1 MLQNP
6 PPRSTKDEPLD
17 RLRGVLAGRYDVEWE
32 VGRGGMSRVYAAR
45 DLRHGRRVAI
55 KVLRPELAS
64 ILGADRFLREI
75 EIAARLQHPHILPL
89 FDSGEAAGLLF
100 YVMPF
105 ITGETLRSRLTRM
118 GRLTIADA
126 ARIGREITDAL
137 GHAHGEGVVHRD
149 IKPENV
155 MLGAGHAYVMDFGI
169 AKALSEATDHS
180 GITSAGLTLGT
191 PAYMAPE
198 QAAAAA
204 NVDHRADIY
213 AVGTVL
219 YEMLAGHPPFSDT
232 TAQRIFARQM
242 TEPPAPIL
250 SQRPDT
256 PEPMALGI
264 GRALEKD
271 PDRRWQHAADL
282 IPAIESGLADPHADG
297 AEPVRRRPWVAML
310 AAGLAL
316 AALAVA
322 VLRNRS
328 AHGTVLVGQNKQLT
342 FDSGLELDPALSPDG
357 QMLAYI
363 AGGPEGGELF
373 VKQRDEDRPVQAAP
387 GLPRPQRSP
396 KWSPDGTRI
405 ALQTPA
411 GIYIIPALGGT
422 AQLVPGSDSGG
433 PLFGLD
439 WAPDGRR
446 IAYSVGGK
454 LYLTD
459 AQHGGR
465 RLLHEGRWDIR
476 GASAPAFSPDGKA
489 IAFVVENADFVYGSV
504 GNFANFAPTRIALVT
519 LADSNE
525 ATLVDDGA
533 MNLSPQ
539 WLAGGRGLLFVSNRA
554 GGRDIYRLPLTRANT
569 PADSAQRVTTGLGA
583 QTISLD
589 RTGTLLVYSRLELRS
604 NVYSAAIPRTLAL
617 LSSLHPVTSGTQV
630 IEGFDLSPD
639 GQWLALDSDREGNQ
653 DIYKLSLVT
662 GELVRLTS
670 DGRDD
675 FLPNWSPDGRWLA
688 FHSIRQGT
696 RDVFIM
702 PSLGGTPQQLT
713 NDPGQ
718 DRSPRWSPDGREIVF
733 ESTREDERREIY
745 AMQRDSLGRWGHVRR
760 LTRNGGRWPAWSPD
774 GKAVVYLNA
783 QGIWRVPA
791 SGGAEP
797 HLLTPTPA
805 QHVRWSDDGK
815 EIYFVSTANDSTAGF
830 WSIPAR
836 GGAERQLLRFAPDG
850 PRVRR
855 AFFQPR
861 DGRFY
866 FTIMEHQS
874 DIWSL
879 TLGLR

>member
-1 MLQNP
+1 MRDDP
-6 PPRSTKDEPLD
+6 ID
-17 RLRGVLAGRYDVEWE
+17 RLRLALDGRYAVEWE

-89 FDSGEAAGLLF
+89 FDSGEAADLLF

-105 ITGETLRSRLTRM
+105 VTGETLRARLSRM

-126 ARIGREITDAL
+126 ARIGREVTDAL
-137 GHAHGEGVVHRD
+137 GYAHREGVVHRD
-149 IKPENV
+149 VKPENV

-198 QAAAAA
+198 QAAAAP

-213 AVGTVL
+213 ALGTLL
-219 YEMLAGHPPFSDT
+219 YEMLAGHTPFSGS
-232 TAQRIFARQM
+232 TAQRILARQM
-242 TEPPAPIL
+242 TEAPAPI
-250 SQRPDT
+250 QDERPDT
-256 PEPMALGI
+256 PDAMAWGI
-264 GRALEKD
+264 ERALEKD
-271 PDRRWQHAADL
+271 PDRRWQHAHEL
-282 IPAIESGLADPHADG
+282 MPAIESGMESARAPAP
-297 AEPVRRRPWVAML
+297 EPAQRRPWIAIAV
-310 AAGLAL
+310 AGLAL
-316 AALAVA
+316 AALLV
-322 VLRNRS
+322 VMLRGRTTQ
-328 AHGTVLVGQNKQLT
+328 GMLVVGQNRQLT

-357 QMLAYI
+357 TMLAYV
-363 AGGPEGGELF
+363 AGGPEGGELY
-373 VKQRDEDRPVQAAP
+373 VRQRDEDRPVQAAP
-387 GLPRPQRSP
+387 GLPRPHRSP

-411 GIYIIPALGGT
+411 GIYVIPALGGT

-446 IAYSVGGK
+446 LAYSVGGK
-454 LYLTD
+454 LYVTD
-459 AQHGGR
+459 AEHGGR

-476 GASAPAFSPDGKA
+476 GASAPAWSPDGKA
-489 IAFVVENADFVYGSV
+489 IAFIVENADFVYGSV
-504 GNFANFAPTRIALVT
+504 GNFANFAPTRVALVT
-519 LADSNE
+519 LADSAE
-525 ATLVDDGA
+525 TTLVDDGA

-539 WLAGGRGLLFVSNRA
+539 WLPEGRGLLFVSNRA
-554 GGRDIYRLPLTRANT
+554 GGRDIYRLPLTRANA
-569 PADSAQRVTTGLGA
+569 PADSAERVTTGLGA

-589 RTGTLLVYSRLELRS
+589 RAGTVLAYSRLELRS
-604 NVYSAAIPRTLAL
+604 NVYSTPIPRNLTPLATVA
-617 LSSLHPVTSGTQV
+617 PVTMGTQV

-670 DGRDD
+670 DSRDD
-675 FLPNWSPDGRWLA
+675 FLPTWSPDGRWLA

-702 PSLGGTPQQLT
+702 PASGGATQQLT
-713 NDPGQ
+713 DDPGQ
-718 DRSPRWSPDGREIVF
+718 DRSPRWSPDGTRLVF

-745 AMQRDSLGRWGHVRR
+745 MMQRDQAGHWGRVRR
-760 LTRNGGRWPAWSPD
+760 ITHNGGRWPEWSPD
-774 GKAVVYLNA
+774 DSTIAYINA
-783 QGIWRVPA
+783 QGIWKIA
-791 SGGAEP
+791 STGGEP
-797 HLLTPTPA
+797 RLLTTTAA

-815 EIYFVSTANDSTAGF
+815 ALYFVSTANDSTAGF
-830 WSIPAR
+830 WEIPAR
-836 GGAERQLLRFAPDG
+836 GGRERQLLRFAPDG

-855 AFFQPR
+855 AFFLPR

-874 DIWSL
+874 DVWSL

>member
-1 MLQNP
+1 MLQH
-6 PPRSTKDEPLD
+6 RSPWSTRDDPID
-17 RLRGVLAGRYDVEWE
+17 HLRSVLAGRYAVEWE

-89 FDSGEAAGLLF
+89 FDSGEAGDLLF

-105 ITGETLRSRLTRM
+105 VNGETLRARLARM

-126 ARIGREITDAL
+126 ARIAREVTDAL
-137 GHAHGEGVVHRD
+137 GYAHREGVVHRD

-198 QAAAAA
+198 QAAAAPT
-204 NVDHRADIY
+204 VDHRADIY
-213 AVGTVL
+213 ALGTLL
-219 YEMLAGHPPFSDT
+219 YEMLAGHTPFSDS

-242 TEPPAPIL
+242 TEAPAPI
-250 SQRPDT
+250 QGERPDT
-256 PEPMALGI
+256 PDAMARGI
-264 GRALEKD
+264 ERALEKD
-271 PDRRWQHAADL
+271 PDRRWQSTSEL
-282 IPAIESGLADPHADG
+282 MPAIESGLATARVDAPA
-297 AEPVRRRPWVAML
+297 PRRRPWIALV

-316 AALAVA
+316 AALLTA
-322 VLRNRS
+322 VLRGR
-328 AHGTVLVGQNKQLT
+328 GTQGMLVVGQNKQLT

-357 QMLAYI
+357 TMLAYV
-363 AGGPEGGELF
+363 AGGPESGELY

-387 GLPRPQRSP
+387 GLPRPHRSP

-411 GIYIIPALGGT
+411 GIYVIPALGGT

-446 IAYSVGGK
+446 LAYSVGGK
-454 LYLTD
+454 LYVTD
-459 AQHGGR
+459 AEQGGR

-476 GASAPAFSPDGKA
+476 GASAPAWSPDGKA
-489 IAFVVENADFVYGSV
+489 IAFIVENADFVYGSV
-504 GNFANFAPTRIALVT
+504 GNFANFAPTRLALVT
-519 LADSNE
+519 LADTSE
-525 ATLVDDGA
+525 TTLVDDGA

-539 WLAGGRGLLFVSNRA
+539 WLPEGRGLLFVSNRA
-554 GGRDIYRLPLTRANT
+554 GGRDIYRLPLTRANA
-569 PADSAQRVTTGLGA
+569 PADSAERVTTGLGA
-583 QTISLD
+583 QTVSID
-589 RTGTLLVYSRLELRS
+589 RAGTLLVYSRLELRS
-604 NVYSAAIPRTLAL
+604 NVYSAPIPRSLTLLTTVA
-617 LSSLHPVTSGTQV
+617 PVTSGTQV

-639 GQWLALDSDREGNQ
+639 GDWLALDSDREGNQ

-670 DGRDD
+670 DNRDD

-696 RDVFIM
+696 RDVFII
-702 PSLGGTPQQLT
+702 PSTGGPTQQLT

-718 DRSPRWSPDGREIVF
+718 DRSPRWSADGMQIVF

-745 AMQRDSLGRWGHVRR
+745 VLRRDSVGHWGRVRR
-760 LTRNGGRWPAWSPD
+760 VTHNGGRWPVWSPD
-774 GKAVVYLNA
+774 DSTIAYINS
-783 QGIWRVPA
+783 QGIWKVPA
-791 SGGAEP
+791 RGGEP
-797 HLLTPTPA
+797 KLLTTTAA

-815 EIYFVSTANDSTAGF
+815 ELYFVSTANDSTAGF

-836 GGAERQLLRFAPDG
+836 GGRERQLLRFAPDG

-861 DGRFY
+861 GGRFY

-879 TLGLR
+879 SLGLR

>member
-1 MLQNP
+1 MLQHHT
-6 PPRSTKDEPLD
+6 PRSTRDDPID
-17 RLRGVLAGRYDVEWE
+17 RLRSALAGRYAVEWE

-55 KVLRPELAS
+55 KVLRPELAT

-89 FDSGEAAGLLF
+89 FDSGEAGDLLF

-105 ITGETLRSRLTRM
+105 VTGETLRARLARM

-126 ARIGREITDAL
+126 ARIGREVTDAL
-137 GHAHGEGVVHRD
+137 GYAHREGVVHRD

-180 GITSAGLTLGT
+180 EITSAGLTLGT

-198 QAAAAA
+198 QAAAAPT
-204 NVDHRADIY
+204 VDHRADVY
-213 AVGTVL
+213 ALGTLL
-219 YEMLAGHPPFSDT
+219 YEMLAGHTPFSDS

-242 TEPPAPIL
+242 TEAPAPI
-250 SQRPDT
+250 QGERPDT
-256 PEPMALGI
+256 PDAMAQGI
-264 GRALEKD
+264 ERALEKD
-271 PDRRWQHAADL
+271 PDRRWQTAGEL
-282 IPAIESGLADPHADG
+282 LPAIEAGLASATVDAP
-297 AEPVRRRPWVAML
+297 EPLPRRPWIAMV

-316 AALAVA
+316 AALGIA
-322 VLRNRS
+322 VLRGR
-328 AHGTVLVGQNKQLT
+328 GTQGLLVVGQSKQLT

-357 QMLAYI
+357 QMLAYV
-363 AGGPEGGELF
+363 AGGPEVGELY
-373 VKQRDEDRPVQAAP
+373 VKQRDEDRPLQAAP

-411 GIYIIPALGGT
+411 GIYVIPALGGT

-446 IAYSVGGK
+446 LAYSVGGK
-454 LYLTD
+454 LYVTD
-459 AQHGGR
+459 AEHGGR

-476 GASAPAFSPDGKA
+476 GASAPAWSPDGKA
-489 IAFVVENADFVYGSV
+489 IAFIVENADFVYGSV

-519 LADSNE
+519 LADSAE
-525 ATLVDDGA
+525 TMLVDDGA

-539 WLAGGRGLLFVSNRA
+539 WLPEGRGLLFVSNRA
-554 GGRDIYRLPLTRANT
+554 GGRDIYRLPLTRANAV
-569 PADSAQRVTTGLGA
+569 ADSAERVTTGLGA

-589 RTGTLLVYSRLELRS
+589 RAGTLLVYSRLELRS
-604 NVYSAAIPRTLAL
+604 NVYSAPIPRSLTL
-617 LSSLHPVTSGTQV
+617 LSTVTPLTSGTQV

-639 GQWLALDSDREGNQ
+639 GAWLALDSDREGNQ
-653 DIYKLSLVT
+653 DIYKLSLLT

-670 DGRDD
+670 DNRDD

-702 PSLGGTPQQLT
+702 PSAGGAAQQLT

-718 DRSPRWSPDGREIVF
+718 DRSPRWSPDGTQLVF

-745 AMQRDSLGRWGHVRR
+745 VLPRDSLGHWGRVRR
-760 LTRNGGRWPAWSPD
+760 VTQNGGRWPVWSPD
-774 GKAVVYLNA
+774 GSTIAYLNT
-783 QGIWRVPA
+783 QGIWKVPVR
-791 SGGAEP
+791 GGEP
-797 HLLTPTPA
+797 KLLTATAA

-815 EIYFVSTANDSTAGF
+815 ELYFVSTANDSTAGF
-830 WSIPAR
+830 WSIPAQ
-836 GGAERQLLRFAPDG
+836 GGRERQLLRFAPDG

-861 DGRFY
+861 NGRFY

-879 TLGLR
+879 GLGMR